1 MMRGTTNN
9 NDNVHRRYSGVFKS
23 NVIEKEDDAQ
33 PHSLGRVGKLLF
45 SYNSGNDDP
54 EKLKTM
60 LRLYSISLLGT
71 STFFWVW
78 AIYNTYHLRNGSG
91 GGGFDLG
98 ILSFFGTGVSSALLL
113 RSALGGKCCGGRE
126 GKDANKSDE
135 VEIYGTNSKQDQN
148 VDRTSSMH
156 SPPGKHL
163 RAFAVLTQLTVVA
176 NYMLGILF
184 AFTAG
189 PRIYV
194 YFATY
199 CVVFSLT
206 WLVAA
211 YIGWVL
217 MRLYKEAVIRTYGE
231 DAKGPPSS
239 LFRSAFL
246 ALTNLSGVQSNYDDD
261 DEEEEDVVNEEL
273 RSLYEGRGTYSN
285 N

>member
-1 MMRGTTNN
+1 MRGTTNN
-9 NDNVHRRYSGVFKS
+9 NTNVHRRYSGLFKS
-23 NVIEKEDDAQ
+23 NVIEKDDDAQ
-33 PHSLGRVGKLLF
+33 PHSLGRVGKILF

-54 EKLKTM
+54 EKLKSM
-60 LRLYSISLLGT
+60 LRIYSASLLGT

-91 GGGFDLG
+91 GGFDLG
-98 ILSFFGTGVSSALLL
+98 VFSFFGTGVSSALLL

-126 GKDANKSDE
+126 EKKDANESDE
-135 VEIYGTNSKQDQN
+135 VDIYGTNSKRDQS
-148 VDRTSSMH
+148 VDRTSIMH
-156 SPPGKHL
+156 SPPGKNL

-176 NYMLGILF
+176 NYMLGTLF

-199 CVVFSLT
+199 CVIFSLI
-206 WLVAA
+206 WLMVA

-217 MRLYKEAVIRTYGE
+217 LRLYKEAVIRTHGE
-231 DAKGPPSS
+231 NIMKGPPSS

-261 DEEEEDVVNEEL
+261 EEEEDDVNEEL